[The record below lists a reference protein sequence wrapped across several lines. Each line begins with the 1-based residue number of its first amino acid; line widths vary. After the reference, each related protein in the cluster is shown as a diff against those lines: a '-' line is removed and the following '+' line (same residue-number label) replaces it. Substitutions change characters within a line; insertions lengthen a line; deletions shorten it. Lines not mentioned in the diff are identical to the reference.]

1 MALGR
6 YLKKTIK
13 AILKWSMTDTVTEN
27 YPQEPAMPSYGGS
40 SLKSASVSSG
50 SSIRDG
56 SNGMHFTVY
65 PATGGKVIET
75 RTYDPRTDR
84 HNTEL
89 YVITDKEELGE
100 ELAQIITKTN
110 LCR

>member
-1 MALGR
+1 MVLGR

-13 AILKWSMTDTVTEN
+13 AIIKWSMVDTVTET
-27 YPQEPAMPSYGGS
+27 YPQDSPMPVGYGA

-56 SNGMHFTVY
+56 QNGMHFTVY

-84 HNTEL
+84 QNTEL
-89 YVITDKEELGE
+89 YVITD
-100 ELAQIITKTN
+100 
-110 LCR
+110 